1 MRNKRALRVRL
12 QILLPMINEKP
23 LQTEFMVLKLV
34 DGCSGY
40 IWIALVVRLGD

>member
-1 MRNKRALRVRL
+1 MRNKRALRVKL